1 MAKTLALVTKIVEAL
16 EDSKGL
22 RIVTIDLRKIEN
34 CFCSFFVICHGTSN
48 THVASLAESVEEKL
62 DEINEQPIHSEGKD
76 TAQWVILDYGN
87 VVVHIFQKE
96 QRDYYQLEDFWG
108 DGIKKEFETIN

>member
-1 MAKTLALVTKIVEAL
+1 MIKTTQLVDKIIEAL
-16 EDSKGL
+16 EDNKGH
-22 RIVTIDLRKIEN
+22 RIVSIDLRKIEN

-62 DEINEQPIHSEGKD
+62 EEVKERPIHIEGKD

-87 VVVHIFQKE
+87 IVVHVFQKE

-108 DGIKKEFETIN
+108 DGIKKEIES